1 MEYQREELMINDKII
16 LLKSKTVLVLGLGG
30 VGGYVTESLARGG
43 IGHLILVDYDK
54 VDITNINRQIIA
66 LHSNIG
72 KKKTDC
78 FKERIRDINPK
89 IIVDTLDLFYSDDT
103 KEELFKYKIDYIID
117 CCDSLESKKSLI
129 IESFKRN
136 IPIIS
141 SMGTGNKF
149 HPELFTITTLNKTE
163 YDPLAKKLRF
173 LLKDYKDILKNLKV
187 IYSKEQPLPYKGKI
201 GSISYVPSV
210 AGLLLT
216 GYVINEFLGENK
228 EK

>member
-1 MEYQREELMINDKII
+1 MEFEREKLLIGEKIN
-16 LLKSKTVLVLGLGG
+16 LLKNKTILVLGLGG
-30 VGGYVTESLARGG
+30 VGGYVTESLTRCG
-43 IGHLILVDYDK
+43 IGNLILVDYDR

-66 LHSNIG
+66 THSNIG
-72 KKKTDC
+72 KLKTEC
-78 FKERIRDINPK
+78 FKERIKDINK
-89 IIVDTLDLFYSDDT
+89 DCNVTLLNVFYGKENKDILFDR
-103 KEELFKYKIDYIID
+103 KIDYVID
-117 CCDSLESKKSLI
+117 CCDSLESKCILI
-129 IESFKRN
+129 EECFNRN

-149 HPELFTITTLNKTE
+149 HPELFTITKLKKTE

-173 LLKDYKDILKNLKV
+173 LLKDKKQLLEVDVL
-187 IYSKEQPLPYKGKI
+187 YSKEQPTEFKGKI

-216 GYVINEFLGENK
+216 SHVINKFL